1 MLRGQSPR
9 ARREGPAGGY
19 LARVSLFG
27 FGMTAVAAGL
37 TIVVL
42 PTRIADLA
50 PEGSKNTYLGV
61 LSFVGLLIAV
71 AVQPIVGGLSDRA
84 RTRWGRR
91 APFIAAGG
99 VASVPL
105 IVAVGVAPSYALL
118 FVFICAL
125 QITANAGLGP
135 YQGLVRDLVPRH
147 RRGAASGMKTLMEV
161 AGAVLITSVVGI
173 FMGRYDATGQFLWIW
188 AASGLLGAMALAGT
202 AATSLLVARAPLN
215 REEAVERGPAPVS
228 TAPHPD
234 YKWFLLSRLFI
245 AIGAASLQTFALFY
259 LEDVVGIAN
268 PAEELWKLA
277 LVIGGALAL
286 AAYPAGALA
295 DRVGRKPVLLAAG
308 VLGGLAPVL
317 LLTSGS
323 LAGVLAVGGLA
334 GVAGGTYL
342 GASWAM
348 ASDMVSSRRTA
359 QQLGYVNLATALGA
373 GLARLNGLWVDALNA
388 RSEDLGYSVLMVLC
402 GILFVAGAA
411 LVLHVRA
418 EARSQ
423 PAAALAPSDR
433 PA

>member
-1 MLRGQSPR
+1 
-9 ARREGPAGGY
+9 
-19 LARVSLFG
+19 
-27 FGMTAVAAGL
+27 MTAVAAGL

-50 PEGSKNTYLGV
+50 PEGSKNTHLGV